1 MYASSPKQCRPLNM
15 RFSKNPFLLHNIP
28 NLKSV
33 RCVVFEI
40 QRSVSQWY
48 LDFICIDL
56 KDQSLISSI
65 RSIFRLLFILFL

>member
-15 RFSKNPFLLHNIP
+15 RFSKNPFLLHGENMRKTYIP
-28 NLKSV
+28 NFKSV

-56 KDQSLISSI
+56 SKLKKKIK
-65 RSIFRLLFILFL
+65 R